1 MPLITKISEQ
11 KRRRNR
17 RNIYLDGRFAFGL
30 NVNVVAKFRLRVGL
44 ELTPQQLQQ
53 IERGAVW
60 QETFD
65 AAMKF
70 LERRMHSRR
79 ELFQKLTRKQM
90 SEGGEIPEPL
100 VRIVVE
106 VLDQLTRLG
115 YVNDERFAKTKALSA
130 AEHKRQGRRRVFVDL
145 MRSGVKQDLADRVL
159 NDVYEEIDSTSIA
172 RELAQ
177 RQAPRLRK
185 LDPIVARRRL
195 TGTLLRR
202 GFDYD
207 SIRPVIDEV
216 LGEADERIEDG
227 E

>member
-130 AEHKRQGRRRVFVDL
+130 AEHKRQGRRRVFIDL